1 MRLGR
6 ITAGIIA
13 AAVGAA
19 AAVVVGM
26 VTDDL
31 DHAVSTRLKA
41 ATFLG
46 VAFALLWLAD
56 RYGIMED
63 AYTRPV
69 VDLYARDE
77 KEPPPPPTTPTT

>member
-6 ITAGIIA
+6 VTAGILA

-26 VTDDL
+26 VTDEL
-31 DHAVSTRLKA
+31 DHAVSTRLQA
-41 ATFLG
+41 GTFLG

-56 RYGIMED
+56 RYGLMAD
-63 AYTRPV
+63 A
-69 VDLYARDE
+69 
-77 KEPPPPPTTPTT
+77 